1 MKIDKKEKI
10 RCGWCLKEST
20 LGEWNDLTYSKCTN
34 REMKRDFTQL
44 TDSKAF
50 LRKSDTFY
58 LCPKCNKWSRGCQLK
73 IVDSDNPALNRL
85 GGESMFKTVESK
97 NKH

>member
-1 MKIDKKEKI
+1 MNISKQESI
-10 RCGWCLKEST
+10 RCGWCGEKSK

-34 REMKRDFTQL
+34 REMKRAFTNL

-58 LCPKCNKWSRGCQLK
+58 ICPKCSKWSRGSQLS
-73 IVDSDNPALNRL
+73 IVDTDNPLLLKL
-85 GGESMFKTVESK
+85 GGESAINTI
-97 NKH
+97 NKE